1 MLWKLRS
8 LEGFDD
14 VNDGLSPSNLRIFFV
29 FTFSSMFIFAFED
42 LPILPLDES
51 LVVLELV
58 TSPGTIILEI
68 DGVSVK

>member
-1 MLWKLRS
+1 
-8 LEGFDD
+8 
-14 VNDGLSPSNLRIFFV
+14 
-29 FTFSSMFIFAFED
+29 MFIFAFED

-58 TSPGTIILEI
+58 TSPGTVILEI

>member
-14 VNDGLSPSNLRIFFV
+14 VNDGLSPSNLQIFFV
-29 FTFSSMFIFAFED
+29 STFSSLFIFAFED